1 MLRCI
6 LDKQKSPSNRGF
18 FFCGCPISHVN
29 FKRLVPWDFCLL
41 DSDYIRTSNAGP
53 CPASAQEVLLLVLRK
68 LFRRR
73 AEPDVQLEKG
83 LEKTRRGVFSEITR
97 LFDRADIDEELYE
110 DLEMLLIQADVGWD
124 VSQQLVAD
132 LRKRVAVDH
141 IVNPADAREILRL
154 DMVTILELA
163 TRNRKVKILQRG
175 VPYVILVVGVNGT
188 GKTTSIAKLINYHQ
202 QFGRTVVVAA
212 ADTFRAA
219 AIDQIKVWGERLNVP
234 VIAHQQGADPGAVV
248 FDAMQAAHN
257 RNADV
262 LIVDTA
268 GRLHNK
274 YNLMAELHKLRN
286 IMQKTVAAAPQ
297 EVLLVIDATTGQ
309 NGLVQAH
316 EFTKSVDVT
325 DIMISKLDG
334 TSKGGIAFSVA
345 KELGTPISY
354 IGTGEKATDMAEF
367 RPDTYVDSLF
377 FSEGEGL

>member
-1 MLRCI
+1 M
-6 LDKQKSPSNRGF
+6 
-18 FFCGCPISHVN
+18 
-29 FKRLVPWDFCLL
+29 
-41 DSDYIRTSNAGP
+41 
-53 CPASAQEVLLLVLRK
+53 VLRK

-73 AEPDVQLEKG
+73 AEPDIQLEKG
-83 LEKTRRGVFSEITR
+83 LEKTRRGVFSEITK
-97 LFDRADIDEELYE
+97 LFDRSEIDDELYE

-124 VSQQLVAD
+124 VSQQLVRE
-132 LRKRVAVDH
+132 LRDRVTADH
-141 IVNPADAREILRL
+141 IVTPSDARDILRIEMITL
-154 DMVTILELA
+154 LERA

-188 GKTTSIAKLINYHQ
+188 GKTTSIAKLVNYHQ

-219 AIDQIKVWGERLNVP
+219 AIDQLRVWGERLDVP

-268 GRLHNK
+268 GRLHTK

-286 IMQKTVAAAPQ
+286 IMRKTVEAAPQ

-309 NGLVQAH
+309 NGLVQAN

-377 FSEGEGL
+377 FGEGEGF